1 MDRKAAYLFFDC
13 RGQATGLPPSRLGVA
28 EDQTTTRFLDPYMGL
43 KAALF
48 GLPTVDQMLGKSRK
62 CENFKLHLYA
72 IGRPLK
78 KKMGF
83 AMAKG
88 ESHFS

>member
-1 MDRKAAYLFFDC
+1 M
-13 RGQATGLPPSRLGVA
+13 PPSRLGVT
-28 EDQTTTRFLDPYMGL
+28 EDRTTIRFSAPYMRL

-83 AMAKG
+83 HHGKR
-88 ESHFS
+88 

>member
-1 MDRKAAYLFFDC
+1 MR
-13 RGQATGLPPSRLGVA
+13 
-28 EDQTTTRFLDPYMGL
+28 L

-83 AMAKG
+83 HHGKR
-88 ESHFS
+88 